1 MNGGKSPMTNNIYF
15 DNRDKS
21 GAKYFRRVRRVEQ
34 ATAIFLGITYGAAGA
49 FGLYGLA
56 VLVGWV

>member
-1 MNGGKSPMTNNIYF
+1 MTNNIYF

-34 ATAIFLGITYGAAGA
+34 ATAIFLGSTYGAAGA